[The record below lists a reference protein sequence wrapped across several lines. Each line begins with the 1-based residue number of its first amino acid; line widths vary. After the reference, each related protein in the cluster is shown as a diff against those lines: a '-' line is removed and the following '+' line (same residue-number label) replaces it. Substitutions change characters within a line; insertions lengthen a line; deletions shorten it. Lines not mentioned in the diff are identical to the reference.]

1 MTACLPEQPAVYI
14 ENIRMEGNVKDILRT
29 VNALISDC

>member
-1 MTACLPEQPAVYI
+1 MTACLSEQPAVYI
-14 ENIRMEGNVKDILRT
+14 EHIQLEGNVKDILRT